1 MENTFL
7 YFEFGVIAIIFI
19 WQLIVFLT
27 TTNKIGVLKKAFNP
41 LLITRQYL
49 ILREDIGQD
58 NIKENLLEYGPS
70 TETNIPEGYLLITLL
85 QSNSENIIA
94 VSISESINS
103 YLLNN
108 YGAAVNFSII
118 KDMLDR
124 EIDVHDDE
132 ISNLI
137 PTPLYLGLAATMF
150 GIIIGLWSMPEINN
164 TKFTESINSLI
175 DGVKYAMAASLSGLF
190 FTTLLSSSIYKS
202 ARKIVLE
209 GKNRQLSFLQA
220 KLLPALVASQETGI
234 AGLKHSLDAFSRKG
248 IEISEKI
255 RIASMNT
262 AESMNI
268 QLKTIEKVE
277 NLKMDRV
284 TKVNLDLFEK
294 LESSIPVIQAFEK
307 NLKTIQN
314 ISERL
319 ESFALKTKSIED
331 LAQTIKLNIED
342 SNDQLNLSKQLT
354 EFLTEHFKKL
364 DTHGQKV
371 VEAVS
376 FNELYFSEA
385 ILALK
390 QRLDQLYKTFQND
403 ASNHQISLQ
412 IGYEAISD
420 SIKEVSVNQIEA
432 YKKLYENS
440 PPQFKELEKLEYLVI
455 LETLTQQIEELQ
467 SIDNQQ
473 QLSLE
478 KIDQN
483 QNNILEYH
491 KSIEKKLE
499 ELKSGTSN
507 KEIIVE
513 LKELKIELQK
523 KPLRSRSE
531 KSKDSEIENIQD
543 SDPWWKRLNPFIKE
557 KTHI

>member
-7 YFEFGVIAIIFI
+7 YLEFGVIAIIFI

-27 TTNKIGVLKKAFNP
+27 TKNKIGVIKKAFNP

-58 NIKENLLEYGPS
+58 NIKENMLEYSPS
-70 TETNIPEGYLLITLL
+70 EETNIPEGYLLITLL
-85 QSNSENIIA
+85 QSNSANIIA
-94 VSISESINS
+94 ISISESINS

-234 AGLKHSLDAFSRKG
+234 AGLKHSLDLFTRKG
-248 IEISEKI
+248 TEISENI
-255 RIASMNT
+255 RIASLSTADSINT
-262 AESMNI
+262 

-277 NLKMDRV
+277 GLKMDRV

-294 LESSIPVIQAFEK
+294 LESSVPVIQAFEK

-364 DTHGQKV
+364 DTHGEKV

-376 FNELYFSEA
+376 YNELYFSEA
-385 ILALK
+385 ITALK

-412 IGYEAISD
+412 KGYQAISD
-420 SIKEVSVNQIEA
+420 SIKEVSTNQIEE

-455 LETLTQQIEELQ
+455 LESLTQQIEEIQ

-483 QNNILEYH
+483 QINILEYH

-499 ELKSGTSN
+499 ELKNGTSN

-513 LKELKIELQK
+513 LKELKKELQK
-523 KPLRSRSE
+523 KPSRFKSE
-531 KSKDSEIENIQD
+531 KSKDSEIENIQEA
-543 SDPWWKRLNPFIKE
+543 DPWWMRLNPFK
-557 KTHI
+557 KA

>member
-1 MENTFL
+1 MGQNFLNIELVVIVLIILFQALIFLNIVSKIRKLKTTFQPL
-7 YFEFGVIAIIFI
+7 LATRKY
-19 WQLIVFLT
+19 L
-27 TTNKIGVLKKAFNP
+27 VLK
-41 LLITRQYL
+41 
-49 ILREDIGQD
+49 EDLSQD
-58 NIKENLLEYGPS
+58 NVMDQIIEYDS
-70 TETNIPEGYLLITLL
+70 TENIDIPEGYLLVTLL
-85 QSNSENIIA
+85 KCNSKNKIA
-94 VSISESINS
+94 TNISESLNS

-108 YGAAVNFSII
+108 YGAVVNFSII

-150 GIIIGLWSMPEINN
+150 GIIMGLWAMPEINN
-164 TKFTESINSLI
+164 TQFTQSINSLI
-175 DGVKYAMAASLSGLF
+175 DGVKYAMSASLSGLF
-190 FTTLLSSSIYKS
+190 MTTFLSSYVYKT
-202 ARKIVLE
+202 ARKEVLE
-209 GKNRQLSFLQA
+209 GKNRQLSYLQA
-220 KLLPALVASQETGI
+220 KLLPALIASQETGI
-234 AGLKHSLDAFSRKG
+234 AGLKHSLDLFTRKG

-255 RIASMNT
+255 KAASINT
-262 AESMNI
+262 AQSINT

-277 NLKMDRV
+277 DLKMDRV
-284 TKVNLDLFEK
+284 TKANLDLFEK
-294 LESSIPVIQAFEK
+294 LESSVNLIGSFEK
-307 NLKTIQN
+307 NIQNIQN

-319 ESFALKTKSIED
+319 ESFAQKTKSIED

-364 DTHGQKV
+364 DSHSKKV

-376 FNELYFSEA
+376 YNELYFSEA
-385 ILALK
+385 ISALK
-390 QRLDQLYKTFQND
+390 QRLDDLYKTFQND
-403 ASNHQISLQ
+403 ASNHQISLSK
-412 IGYEAISD
+412 GYESISE
-420 SIKEVSVNQIEA
+420 SIKNVSTNQIEE

-455 LETLTQQIEELQ
+455 LESLTQQIEELQ

-483 QNNILEYH
+483 QINILEYH

-499 ELKSGTSN
+499 ELKNGTSN
-507 KEIIVE
+507 KEIIEE
-513 LKELKIELQK
+513 LKDLKKELSK
-523 KPLRSRSE
+523 KTS
-531 KSKDSEIENIQD
+531 KSKTPKTPE
-543 SDPWWKRLNPFIKE
+543 SDNEKVEVKNPWWKRLNLFK
-557 KTHI
+557 KA

>member
-1 MENTFL
+1 MENTFQYL
-7 YFEFGVIAIIFI
+7 EFVIIAIIFL
-19 WQLIVFLT
+19 WQLNVFLKT
-27 TTNKIGVLKKAFNP
+27 RNKISVIKNTFNP
-41 LLITRQYL
+41 LLNTRKYL
-49 ILREDIGQD
+49 ILREDIG
-58 NIKENLLEYGPS
+58 KENVKENMLEYS
-70 TETNIPEGYLLITLL
+70 QSEETNIPEGYLLITLL
-85 QSNSENIIA
+85 QSNSDNIIA
-94 VSISESINS
+94 ISISESINS

-118 KDMLDR
+118 KDMVDR

-150 GIIIGLWSMPEINN
+150 GIIIGLWAMPEIND
-164 TKFTESINSLI
+164 TEFTQSINSLI

-190 FTTLLSSSIYKS
+190 LTTLLSSSIYKS

-209 GKNRQLSFLQA
+209 GKNKQLSYLQA
-220 KLLPALVASQETGI
+220 KLLPALIASEETGM
-234 AGLKHSLDAFSRKG
+234 AGLKHSLDAFTRKG
-248 IEISEKI
+248 VEISEKI
-255 RIASMNT
+255 RIASFNT
-262 AESMNI
+262 AESINT

-277 NLKMDRV
+277 DLKMHRV
-284 TKVNLDLFEK
+284 TKANLDLFEK
-294 LESSIPVIQAFEK
+294 LESSVSVIQSFEK
-307 NLKTIQN
+307 NIKTIQN

-364 DTHGQKV
+364 DTHRQKV

-376 FNELYFSEA
+376 YNELYFSEA
-385 ILALK
+385 IIALK
-390 QRLDQLYKTFQND
+390 QRLDNLYQTFQND

-412 IGYEAISD
+412 KGYEAISD
-420 SIKEVSVNQIEA
+420 SIKEVSINQIEE

-455 LETLTQQIEELQ
+455 LESLTQQIEELQ

-483 QNNILEYH
+483 QINILEYH

-499 ELKSGTSN
+499 ELKNGTSN
-507 KEIIVE
+507 KEIIEE
-513 LKELKIELQK
+513 LKDLKKELSK
-523 KPLRSRSE
+523 KTS
-531 KSKDSEIENIQD
+531 KSKTPKTPE
-543 SDPWWKRLNPFIKE
+543 SDNEKVEVKNPWWKRLNLFK
-557 KTHI
+557 KA

>member
-1 MENTFL
+1 MENIYL
-7 YFEFGVIAIIFI
+7 YLEFGVIGLIIFWQLIIFI
-19 WQLIVFLT
+19 KT
-27 TTNKIGVLKKAFNP
+27 RNKINGLKKTFIP
-41 LLITRQYL
+41 LLSTQQYI
-49 ILREDIGQD
+49 ILKDDIGKD
-58 NIKENLLEYGPS
+58 NVIDNLLEYDS
-70 TETNIPEGYLLITLL
+70 SEEMHISDGYLLITLL
-85 QSNSENIIA
+85 RANLDNEIATNIK
-94 VSISESINS
+94 ESINS

-108 YGAAVNFSII
+108 YGAVVNFSII
-118 KDMLDR
+118 KDMVDR
-124 EIDVHDDE
+124 EIDVHDE
-132 ISNLI
+132 EVSNLI

-150 GIIIGLWSMPEINN
+150 GIIIGLWSMPEINDVE
-164 TKFTESINSLI
+164 FTTSINSLI
-175 DGVKYAMAASLSGLF
+175 DGVKYAMAGSLSGLL
-190 FTTLLSSSIYKS
+190 FTTFLSSYVYKS

-209 GKNRQLSFLQA
+209 GKNKQLSYLQA
-220 KLLPALVASQETGI
+220 KLLPALIASQETGI
-234 AGLKHSLDAFSRKG
+234 AGLKHSLDLFTRKG

-255 RIASMNT
+255 RIASLNT

-294 LESSIPVIQAFEK
+294 LESSVPVIQAFEK

-314 ISERL
+314 ISEHL

-376 FNELYFSEA
+376 YNELYFSEA
-385 ILALK
+385 ITALK
-390 QRLDQLYKTFQND
+390 QRLDHLYKTFQND

-412 IGYEAISD
+412 KGYEAISD
-420 SIKEVSVNQIEA
+420 SIKEVSLNQIEE

-455 LETLTQQIEELQ
+455 LESLTQQIEELQ
-467 SIDNQQ
+467 IIDNQQ

-483 QNNILEYH
+483 QINILEYH

-513 LKELKIELQK
+513 LKELKKELQK
-523 KPLRSRSE
+523 KPSRSRSE
-531 KSKDSEIENIQD
+531 KSKDSEIENIQE
-543 SDPWWKRLNPFIKE
+543 SDPWWKRLNPFK
-557 KTHI
+557 KA